1 MQVLLACCAFG
12 LQTHLAPGSSAAQHT
27 STPSKRL
34 VRVRRERGPAVCCA
48 DGPVILARP
57 RRRTCW
63 QLLQLSTSAFN
74 DRIHQEGCGTC
85 LSGCGLSGCE
95 RAQLHVCE
103 VRQVVRRQPKHVA
116 DQNRA
121 PSAARFCV
129 WSVFSWKQTKKKSRS
144 RNRDISVLFFSIIF
158 SLNFRTLG

>member
-121 PSAARFCV
+121 QRDFACG
-129 WSVFSWKQTKKKSRS
+129 VFFHGNKQKRS
-144 RNRDISVLFFSIIF
+144 HAPVIVIYLYFSFLSSSLLISEL
-158 SLNFRTLG
+158 